1 MKVSTRLFA
10 QALLAALT
18 LLAVMAACAWQ
29 LADIRH
35 TLERAQSSQAAVHQ
49 LTAAKA
55 AALELAKADPVL
67 PDTAALLT
75 RTSAEVTRALN
86 TVARAEPA
94 ASKLLT
100 PWREYVRQ
108 FDSAVRIAASS
119 PADAL
124 AIPEQIYAMHLQPM
138 LRQLDALSATLAAQ
152 AHADA
157 EAADAGLGQL
167 LWSVLAPLGVSAL
180 LIVGSQTWLA
190 GRLSRRLAGLAR
202 DARAL
207 AAGDLAVRLPNQGR
221 DEIDQLAACTASD

>member
-1 MKVSTRLFA
+1 
-10 QALLAALT
+10 
-18 LLAVMAACAWQ
+18 
-29 LADIRH
+29 
-35 TLERAQSSQAAVHQ
+35 
-49 LTAAKA
+49 AAKA

-138 LRQLDALSATLAAQ
+138 LRQLDALSAT
-152 AHADA
+152 
-157 EAADAGLGQL
+157 
-167 LWSVLAPLGVSAL
+167 
-180 LIVGSQTWLA
+180 
-190 GRLSRRLAGLAR
+190 
-202 DARAL
+202 
-207 AAGDLAVRLPNQGR
+207 
-221 DEIDQLAACTASD
+221 